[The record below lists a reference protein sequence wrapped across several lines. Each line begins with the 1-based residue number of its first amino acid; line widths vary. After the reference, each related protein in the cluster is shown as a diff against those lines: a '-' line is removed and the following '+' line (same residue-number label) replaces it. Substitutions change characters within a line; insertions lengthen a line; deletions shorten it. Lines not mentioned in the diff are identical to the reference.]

1 VNYFNSDCIPLWY
14 IGYVGWFEFVLE
26 KLGYFMFEKGPEV
39 SETLEWMLQSRQVG
53 DETLVKTLIH
63 EHYADLHHFA
73 LSIIQAE
80 EQIQAGQFAEQV
92 IFTAVE
98 KAQEYRQ
105 DYPVKVWLFR
115 LAYKLSSSAKKNQ
128 RLDSIFVSSD
138 SRQRS
143 RTLEAEKLINAI
155 PENSRQAFLLVHSD
169 KLTAQQTAYV
179 LDIQEDQVKKSLNLV
194 GYKWLE
200 WLGGTPDSPAPEY
213 RIRALFSK
221 LWPLKT
227 LSEEEEHRITQTI
240 LAHLAK
246 KGRRKHRL
254 VIIGE
259 LFLLV
264 AALAVV
270 AGMGRLI
277 NELTPEST
285 PQVVYQTHLVN
296 QVILI
301 TPTPAPTIPAT
312 PFPFSAILYRAEGGE
327 TLNDIADRIFLNV
340 TILEALN
347 HIPADQPLDVGQKIM
362 IGVSEPQLL
371 MPTLERN
378 VEQQTTQ
385 IKIPEP
391 LSMDSSREQVFE
403 RVVDNRDYWRTLWAD
418 ALVIQ
423 YGPPGYV
430 GPPDIRRQQIWIN
443 QPYFNFLVDGNNG
456 GEVEHIYTSIGGL
469 VNLINRQ
476 TGEEILSTDSAQINY
491 LPELQ
496 QMLLPS
502 EKGEVS
508 VVDIN
513 ILGQESVAG
522 RDALIIDWFSVI
534 DSPQSGEVGSRIHQ
548 GRYWVD
554 TSLGLI
560 LRMQTFNGDDLLQL
574 FQEVIVAEI
583 EFDVPVPNRLFDRD
597 QVSQTY
603 FAEDF
608 KGNHDNRAVPLPNSV
623 LFHQPSRESIEHR
636 STPTD
641 FDVDN
646 SRLTFQWTSLAK
658 FDSVP
663 GDRVD
668 LFGDGYYLDNIRF
681 TPPNQLICTRS
692 ANGELL
698 AATGWSDELPY
709 GFTSLIWFDLNNLP
723 LVEEP
728 LPGIVPYDFV
738 FSPDNQQLAVYGC
751 QREGEVQ
758 CGIYLV
764 ELLTGKTTN
773 LLNVEQGSGL
783 LWAPDS
789 SAIAIQGSLLR
800 QGKWRVLVFD
810 TETGNVIHDGPFDW
824 EGFWVAP
831 DSPIHD
837 WGVPYP
843 QVRGGLEVCSNPP
856 QGD

>member
-1 VNYFNSDCIPLWY
+1 
-14 IGYVGWFEFVLE
+14 
-26 KLGYFMFEKGPEV
+26 MFEKGPEV

-53 DETLVKTLIH
+53 DETLVKTLVH
-63 EHYADLHHFA
+63 EHYADVHHFA

-80 EQIQAGQFAEQV
+80 EQIQAGQFAERV

-98 KAQEYRQ
+98 NAQEYRQ

-143 RTLEAEKLINAI
+143 RTLEAKKLINAI
-155 PENSRQAFLLVHSD
+155 PEISRQAFLLVHAD

-200 WLGGTPDSPAPEY
+200 WLGGIPDSPAPEY

-254 VIIGE
+254 IIIGE
-259 LFLLV
+259 LFLLM
-264 AALAVV
+264 AVVVIV

-277 NELTPEST
+277 NKLTPEST
-285 PQVVYQTHLVN
+285 PQVVYQTQLVN
-296 QVILI
+296 QVVLI
-301 TPTPAPTIPAT
+301 TPTPAPTIPPT

-327 TLNDIADRIFLNV
+327 TLNDVADRILLNV

-347 HIPADQPLDVGQKIM
+347 RIPANQPLDAGQKIM
-362 IGVSEPQLL
+362 IGVSDSQVL
-371 MPTLERN
+371 MPTIERN
-378 VEQQTTQ
+378 VEVQSAPVIT
-385 IKIPEP
+385 PEP
-391 LSMDSSREQVFE
+391 LTIHSSQEEVYE
-403 RVVDNRDYWRTLWAD
+403 RLLKSRQYWKSLWAD

-430 GPPDIRRQQIWIN
+430 GVPHIRRQQIWVN
-443 QPYFNFLVDGNNG
+443 QPYFNYLVDGENG
-456 GEVEHIYTSIGGL
+456 GEVEHIYTSLGGL
-469 VNLINRQ
+469 VNLMNLQ
-476 TGEEILSTDSAQINY
+476 TGEEILSAGSAQINY
-491 LPELQ
+491 LPDLQ
-496 QMLLPS
+496 QMLLPREFG
-502 EKGEVS
+502 EKS
-508 VVDIN
+508 AVDIN
-513 ILGQESVAG
+513 VLGQESVAG
-522 RDALIIDWFSVI
+522 RDALIIDWFTQMDVL
-534 DSPQSGEVGSRIHQ
+534 QSGEVGTRIHQ

-560 LRMQTFNGDDLLQL
+560 LRMQKFNGDDLLQL
-574 FQEVIVAEI
+574 FKEVIVAQI
-583 EFDVPVPNRLFDRD
+583 ELDVPVPNRLFDRD

-603 FAEDF
+603 FAEDYE
-608 KGNHDNRAVPLPNSV
+608 GNHADRAVPLPNSV
-623 LFHQPSRESIEHR
+623 LFHQPGRESIKPY
-636 STPTD
+636 SPPPD
-641 FDVDN
+641 FPVEG
-646 SRLTFQWTSLAK
+646 SHLTFQWTSLEQFSPAQ
-658 FDSVP
+658 
-663 GDRVD
+663 GNRIN
-668 LFGDGYYLDNIRF
+668 LFGDSYYLSNVEF
-681 TPPNQLICTRS
+681 APPNQLICTRS
-692 ANGELL
+692 ANGELV
-698 AATGWSDELPY
+698 AATGWSDKLPY
-709 GFTSLIWFDLNNLP
+709 GFTSLIWFDLNDLP
-723 LVEEP
+723 QVQEP

-751 QREGEVQ
+751 QREGKVQ
-758 CGIYLV
+758 CGIYLI
-764 ELLTGKTTN
+764 ELSTGETTQ
-773 LLNVEQGSGL
+773 LVNVEQGSGL

-789 SAIAIQGSLLR
+789 SALAIRGSLLR

-810 TETGNVIHDGPFDW
+810 SETGNVIYDGPFDW

-856 QGD
+856 KGD